1 VALSQK
7 RYDANDIYSFTQ
19 NISHLQTHT
28 LHFKHGTGGKS
39 VQWDFGKSSK
49 LPVIS
54 PRVMVL
60 RDGPQNLKGG
70 LISTFKLPSEFDLIG
85 KHSQENPA
93 PWDYAEAQ
101 LKSSPLPP
109 TSAIFSKSTE
119 NFYED
124 KWYRRT
130 EFNSPERSDPTAMF
144 PGMWHAS
151 SIHNHSVACIMCYL
165 LI

>member
-1 VALSQK
+1 
-7 RYDANDIYSFTQ
+7 
-19 NISHLQTHT
+19 
-28 LHFKHGTGGKS
+28 
-39 VQWDFGKSSK
+39 
-49 LPVIS
+49 
-54 PRVMVL
+54 MVL

-70 LISTFKLPSEFDLIG
+70 VISNFKLPSEFDLIG

-101 LKSSPLPP
+101 LKSAPLPP

-119 NFYED
+119 NFFED

-144 PGMWHAS
+144 PGMVHAS
-151 SIHNHSVACIMCYL
+151 SMHIYSVASIICYL
-165 LI
+165 LR